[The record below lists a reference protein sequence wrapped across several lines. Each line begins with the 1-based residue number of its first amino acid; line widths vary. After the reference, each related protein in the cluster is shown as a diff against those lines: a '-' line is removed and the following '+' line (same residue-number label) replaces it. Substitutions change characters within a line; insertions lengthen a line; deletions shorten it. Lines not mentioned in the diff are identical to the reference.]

1 MDDLT
6 GKKYVFEDG
15 MILEVVQVR
24 SKEMDGIEQPVVTF
38 HTYNGRSIPRKTVMT
53 KALFI
58 DTYGHLFE
66 T

>member
-15 MILEVVQVR
+15 MVLEVIQVR
-24 SKEMDGIEQPVVTF
+24 NKEIDGVDQPVVTF
-38 HTYNGRSIPRKTVMT
+38 HTYNGRSLPRKLVMT
-53 KALFI
+53 KTQFI
-58 DTYGHLFE
+58 DTYGHLFP